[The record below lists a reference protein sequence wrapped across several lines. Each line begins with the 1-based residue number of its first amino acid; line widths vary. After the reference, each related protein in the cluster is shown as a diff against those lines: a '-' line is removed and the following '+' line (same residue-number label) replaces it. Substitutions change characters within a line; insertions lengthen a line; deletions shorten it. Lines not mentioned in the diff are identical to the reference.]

1 MKKLFWGGLYL
12 VMMTPVYAQHIEQI
26 RAFASGDTILISYDL
41 VGGSPSQSY
50 KIRASCWDGIGKTEL
65 KSIQGLTVVK
75 PGRNHQLKWRVLN
88 DMEIGLVGDSITFTL
103 AASEYNPP
111 IGGWNDKS
119 LTIEDRK
126 AILIMDLTSQIDAY
140 LNEVYNTAK
149 LFRGYSD
156 GAVTGQS
163 ALRNLDEQRKL
174 LNAAYNT
181 LLKNRRT
188 FELTVQQ
195 LWKDETKTAIAETF
209 FTTIL
214 DRMHRE
220 HILPLNDDVL
230 PKMYDYN
237 TFGNK
242 AYRNKQLL
250 KNIQTRAQV
259 LTDPLLTHKIETAR
273 NDARN
278 LYSVSLKQ

>member
-1 MKKLFWGGLYL
+1 MKKLFWGGLSL

-65 KSIQGLTVVK
+65 KSIQGLTVVQ
-75 PGRNHQLKWRVLN
+75 PGRDHQLKWRVLD

-103 AASEYNPP
+103 AASEYTPP
-111 IGGWNDKS
+111 IGGWNDTS

-140 LNEVYNTAK
+140 LNEVSNQVK
-149 LFRGYSD
+149 LFSDYSE
-156 GAVTGQS
+156 GALTS
-163 ALRNLDEQRKL
+163 RPAAIKLDEQRRQ

-188 FELTVQQ
+188 FELTIYR
-195 LWKDETKTAIAETF
+195 LWKDNAKTIADAF
-209 FTTIL
+209 FRTTL
-214 DRMHRE
+214 DEMHAE
-220 HILPLNDDVL
+220 FILPLNDEVMK
-230 PKMYDYN
+230 KMNEYN
-237 TFGNK
+237 TFGGENYK
-242 AYRNKQLL
+242 SKKIL
-250 KNIQTRAQV
+250 KEIQDRV
-259 LTDPLLTHKIETAR
+259 KDLTKPMFAHKIKTAR
-273 NDARN
+273 DNAN
-278 LYSVSLKQ
+278 ELYKTLKF

>member
-1 MKKLFWGGLYL
+1 MGGA
-12 VMMTPVYAQHIEQI
+12 PNQA
-26 RAFASGDTILISYDL
+26 
-41 VGGSPSQSY
+41 Y

-75 PGRNHQLKWRVLN
+75 PGRDHQLKWRVLD
-88 DMEIGLVGDSITFTL
+88 DMEVGLVGDSITFTL
-103 AASEYNPP
+103 AASEYTPP
-111 IGGWNDKS
+111 IGGWNDKT
-119 LTIEDRK
+119 LTPEDQK
-126 AILIMDLTSQIDAY
+126 AFLIMDLTSQINAY

-149 LFRGYSD
+149 IFRGYSD
-156 GAVTGQS
+156 GAFTGQS

-188 FELTVQQ
+188 FELTIQR
-195 LWKDETKTAIAETF
+195 LWRDEAKTAVAETF
-209 FTTIL
+209 FTTFL
-214 DRMHRE
+214 DKMHRE

-242 AYRNKQLL
+242 YYRNKQLL
-250 KNIQTRAQV
+250 KKIQTRAQV
-259 LTDPLLTHKIETAR
+259 LTDPLLAHEIETAR
-273 NDARN
+273 KDAWN